1 MSQRKNNDQVHVIQ
15 SVFGDIDD
23 FSPYGIATNLFCGR
37 LVRDRFNYLNKYSH
51 INWYSEPDSIPRP
64 KSTNIHDL
72 VNQTACEL
80 IKQGSISV
88 QWSGGVDSTT
98 VLLSLIANRIDK
110 NDLVVLLDQNSI
122 VEYPKLYLWLQKQR
136 YNLQIVK
143 DWRHSLAICKTDMIT
158 NGWCADQLFGSIF
171 FHEAP
176 DQYDKT
182 VDQLLQTCRLYQHMK
197 LPKTDREYAVDVFK
211 QMGKDLFN
219 VDINI
224 AAELGWMINFCLK
237 WTWVSSFNEL
247 YLANTDNQFKTK
259 VFYDTSQFQSWAVN
273 NFLQIHQ
280 NNIYGS
286 ESVYYKQ
293 PLKQYC
299 YKVFK
304 DDNFLYNKTK
314 KPSWNAALTDR
325 LGKSLETTETV
336 TIKTTKGYDIY
347 ELPISGDYNQ
357 LSQQRNELLSNYL
370 KND

>member
-1 MSQRKNNDQVHVIQ
+1 
-15 SVFGDIDD
+15 
-23 FSPYGIATNLFCGR
+23 
-37 LVRDRFNYLNKYSH
+37 
-51 INWYSEPDSIPRP
+51 
-64 KSTNIHDL
+64 
-72 VNQTACEL
+72 
-80 IKQGSISV
+80 
-88 QWSGGVDSTT
+88 
-98 VLLSLIANRIDK
+98 
-110 NDLVVLLDQNSI
+110 
-122 VEYPKLYLWLQKQR
+122 
-136 YNLQIVK
+136 
-143 DWRHSLAICKTDMIT
+143 
-158 NGWCADQLFGSIF
+158 
-171 FHEAP
+171 
-176 DQYDKT
+176 
-182 VDQLLQTCRLYQHMK
+182 MK